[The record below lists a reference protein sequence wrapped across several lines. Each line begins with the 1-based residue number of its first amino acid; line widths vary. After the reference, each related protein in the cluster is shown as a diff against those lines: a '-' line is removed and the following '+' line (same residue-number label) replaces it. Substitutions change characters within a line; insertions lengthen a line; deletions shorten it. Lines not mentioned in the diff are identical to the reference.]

1 MMNDKGDIRRI
12 LFIAAT
18 TFGLLTAPHTVS
30 ALAEQLSGTDPVT
43 ESGSPPQEQGAAY
56 QKQGQ
61 IKERGLQRALLLGVP
76 PTASAPLQ
84 LVGPTENLTKIINA
98 LSHKHKSLT
107 TVITTASALQL
118 TQPVEI
124 SILFTSPWGTNTR
137 LTQPYQQKFGNR
149 FVYNDPEGD
158 GTLRHLRMD
167 LWLTE
172 PKPGGGHYSYSMTWQ
187 ADLDPLYD
195 VTISP
200 LVFTLQTSCDIDGVN
215 EIRLGWN
222 APDTQRQEDYQRY
235 SFGTKK
241 GWVQHINRFAWS
253 KTEVSASQNLH
264 MPSLRWDEHDPYV
277 PNPFDLSFP
286 GRFDSQAPISKIN
299 LIPGKTQGY
308 APGLFPGQSFPGPEQ
323 IRGNS
328 CWARIQYTI
337 TYALRL
343 YPNL

>member
-1 MMNDKGDIRRI
+1 MNTRSVKLRKLALSIVVVLVGGLVGLMPVAHADDPPATSAPTVEEQPSAPSREGDI
-12 LFIAAT
+12 
-18 TFGLLTAPHTVS
+18 
-30 ALAEQLSGTDPVT
+30 Q
-43 ESGSPPQEQGAAY
+43 
-56 QKQGQ
+56 
-61 IKERGLQRALLLGVP
+61 ERGVQR
-76 PTASAPLQ
+76 APLQ
-84 LVGPTENLTKIINA
+84 GLQPGATVPLQYVGPTENLTKVINA
-98 LSHKHKSLT
+98 LSLKQKSLT
-107 TVITTASALQL
+107 VAITAAPGLEL

-124 SILFTSPWGTNTR
+124 SVGFYSVWGTNNRITQTYTR
-137 LTQPYQQKFGNR
+137 QRGNHL
-149 FVYNDPEGD
+149 VYHDPEGD
-158 GTLRHLRMD
+158 GKPRHVRVD
-167 LWLTE
+167 VWLTE
-172 PKPGGGHYSYSMTWQ
+172 PKPGGGHYSYSLSRQ

-200 LVFTLQTSCDIDGVN
+200 LAFTLQSSCDIDGIN

-222 APDTQRQEDYQRY
+222 APDTQRQEDYKRY

-241 GWVQHINRFAWS
+241 GWVQHINQFAWS
-253 KTEVSASQNLH
+253 TTEVSASQNLH
-264 MPSLRWDEHDPYV
+264 MPSLRWDEHDPNI

-337 TYALRL
+337 TYLLRL